1 MYQSKCFFN
10 KINCIKSL
18 ISGWVYGRR
27 HSKLFTTWHVSCL
40 IFISWTVPL
49 IKGEGDACDPDIDND
64 GIPNE
69 KDNCLFIPNPDQV
82 RFKGTVR
89 VTSSDSLFIFCP
101 IKTLSDPECIKSNN
115 QIWKN

>member
-18 ISGWVYGRR
+18 ISGWVYGIR
-27 HSKLFTTWHVSCL
+27 HSKLFTTWYVSFL
-40 IFISWTVPL
+40 IFISWTVPFN
-49 IKGEGDACDPDIDND
+49 KGEGDACDPDIDND

-82 RFKGTVR
+82 IRSNRIHSLKFLRPLDIKLQKY
-89 VTSSDSLFIFCP
+89 SD
-101 IKTLSDPECIKSNN
+101 
-115 QIWKN
+115 